1 MRRERAYLLLAVVLA
16 VPVLIIGCHG
26 DRAGPAPGPVIPDAV
41 LQAAVNTQVSPNPEA
56 SAADSNCSVE
66 LWTMLNTPPATSDEV
81 RDKLVEFT
89 ANVNANPDQA
99 ACQLGL
105 CLLML
110 ARAADDVATDLG
122 VDIFEE
128 IAGIDLQ
135 ALVTL
140 ASAEGPGGLVTAYK
154 NLFPNVAGEADTAA
168 RDGLFADLDGRLDEK
183 LEAALRAYMLP
194 VLYNPSGGV
203 FQRLA
208 KLADCGYADA
218 LVTLG
223 AVGGPTFTLYTADF
237 NMLAAGVET
246 LYAMLLKAMAYNCEL
261 NGWTPPDDP
270 NDLDSNKD
278 GFLTPNEYFP
288 PQPFG
293 TLKPAGATELGIAR
307 DRYLDAIRRT
317 REGLNTIPDDR
328 TDLLDMLFMDLGMDL
343 PQVSPAQF
351 ELPETSAEALML
363 MLDHFEALL
372 TGEQTLD
379 LEYWKEGQGHSTM
392 PFRVNLSRQFTSPVA
407 DFRSLAP
414 TLTIAPLGVDLQ
426 NGDDPQSGVTLGFQ
440 DFPDPTFN
448 GMFPDVVA
456 LLVVLPNADWLQLNH
471 ADQTWGPIPVADILE
486 LLGGGGMAIWPRE
499 DDLLLLEDWLD
510 ELLQYI
516 IVV

>member
-1 MRRERAYLLLAVVLA
+1 M
-16 VPVLIIGCHG
+16 
-26 DRAGPAPGPVIPDAV
+26 IPDAV

-168 RDGLFADLDGRLDEK
+168 RDGLFSDLDGRLHEE
-183 LEAALRAYMLP
+183 LEAALRDYMLP
-194 VLYNPSGGV
+194 VLCNPRGGV
-203 FQRLA
+203 FERLA
-208 KLADCGYADA
+208 KLADCGCPDA

-237 NMLAAGVET
+237 NVLAGGVEA
-246 LYAMLLKAMAYNCEL
+246 LYAMLLKAMAYNCQL

-293 TLKPAGATELGIAR
+293 TLKPTGATDLGIAR
-307 DRYLDAIRRT
+307 EDFMDAIRRT
-317 REGLNTIPDDR
+317 IEGLNTIPDDR
-328 TDLLDMLFMDLGMDL
+328 TDMLHMLFEEFDADLGIDL
-343 PQVSPAQF
+343 PQVSAAQI
-351 ELPETSAEALML
+351 EPPENTIEALL
-363 MLDHFEALL
+363 LILDHFEALL

-392 PFRVNLSRQFTSPVA
+392 PFRVNVSRQFTSPVA

-426 NGDDPQSGVTLGFQ
+426 NGDDPQSGVTFGFQ

-448 GMFPDVVA
+448 GLLPDVVV

-486 LLGGGGMAIWPRE
+486 LLGGGGTSIWPRE

-510 ELLQYI
+510 DLLQYI